1 MGVLCCAQQ
10 LQHGRVVEKMTASDR
25 KRLGKNIAKYRGRMR
40 FSQEELA
47 ERAALDPRFIQKI
60 ESGVSGASIAVLQR
74 IKRELKAEWN
84 ELLEGL

>member
-1 MGVLCCAQQ
+1 
-10 LQHGRVVEKMTASDR
+10 MTAADR
-25 KRLGKNIAKYRGRMR
+25 RKLGRNITKYRGRMR

-47 ERAALDPRFIQKI
+47 ERAALDPRFIQKL
-60 ESGVSGASIAVLQR
+60 EAGASGASLAVLQR